1 MTINLGNNIKS
12 LRTGMRISLE
22 RLSDMCYVSKTYIC
36 QLENNKIPN
45 PNAAL
50 IKKISVALGV
60 TADYLNS

>member
-1 MTINLGNNIKS
+1 MTTNLGTNIKA
-12 LRTGMRISLE
+12 LRTSMSLSLE

-50 IKKISVALGV
+50 LKKISAALGV
-60 TADYLNS
+60 TADYLTS